1 MKRFFALL
9 TVLLVLFA
17 QPCMADRQTLAGDDG
32 TLFYG
37 MLADGV
43 PVGFIASRTASGDRM
58 SFGVMTASGWQGSLY
73 TVVLDE
79 NDAFVR
85 LIISNYKDGV
95 CDASLHCRSD
105 GSLTLFSYD
114 QGEITG
120 SVIRTSDSAT
130 AYTITN
136 GEASNPQPGSTQ
148 TLTGALAVPGVSL
161 HVQQLENRTVYCVQ
175 AANGEPYAAVQ
186 VHGDGSVAAARY
198 FDGEALSYNAAEN
211 TCTIGMMEDG
221 TWASGSVVLAAD
233 GSTSR
238 IP

>member
-1 MKRFFALL
+1 MKRFLALL
-9 TVLLVLFA
+9 TALLLFA
-17 QPCMADRQTLAGDDG
+17 QPCMADREALTGEDG

-37 MLADGV
+37 MLSDGV
-43 PVGFIASRTASGDRM
+43 PVGFVASRTAGGDRM

-79 NDAFVR
+79 NEAFVR

-95 CDASLHCRSD
+95 CDASLHCRRD
-105 GSLTLFSYD
+105 GTLTLFSYD

-136 GEASNPQPGSTQ
+136 GEASNPQPVAVE

-175 AANGEPYAAVQ
+175 DANGETYAAVQ
-186 VHGDGSVAAARY
+186 VHGDGSVAANRF

-211 TCTIGMMEDG
+211 TCTIGAMQNG
-221 TWASGSVVLAAD
+221 AWASGAVVIAGD